1 MMTLRTYIIRRTLM
15 MIPMFF
21 VSTIII
27 FSLIHLAPGDPID
40 LLYRASG
47 HPPPPEVIEQV
58 RKNLGLDQPV
68 YIQYFMWI
76 SRMLHGDFGT
86 SYHGRMMG
94 QPIITLISSRVIP
107 TLELM
112 LTALFISIFLS
123 VILGVIAA
131 VRQYSIFDNI
141 CSLTA
146 LFGYSMPTFW
156 SALMLILIFSLQLG
170 LFPIFGANTNPP
182 PADPLLYIIDHIW
195 HLILPVSVVS
205 TLNTAYLFRL
215 VRSSMLEVLRHEYI
229 TTARSK
235 GLKERIVIFKH
246 ALKNALLPVITF
258 IGLSIGFVLTGSVV
272 VETIFAWPG
281 LGQLL
286 VNFALGRDYSG
297 IMGLSMIIILM
308 VYLANLCTDIA
319 YSMIDPRIK
328 Y

>member
-1 MMTLRTYIIRRTLM
+1 MTLRTYIIRRVLII
-15 MIPMFF
+15 IPMFLI
-21 VSTIII
+21 STIIV

-58 RKNLGLDQPV
+58 RKNLGLDQPI

-76 SRMLHGDFGT
+76 SRMLRGDFGI

-94 QPIITLISSRVIP
+94 QPVITLISSRITP

-112 LTALFISIFLS
+112 LTALFVSLVLS
-123 VILGVIAA
+123 VVLGVIAA
-131 VRQYSIFDNI
+131 VKHYSIFDNI
-141 CSLTA
+141 CSLVA
-146 LFGYSMPTFW
+146 LFGYSMPSFW
-156 SALMLILIFSLQLG
+156 IALILILILSLHLG
-170 LFPIFGANTNPP
+170 LFPIFGANTSPSP
-182 PADPLLYIIDHIW
+182 TDPLVYFIDHVW

-215 VRSSMLEVLRHEYI
+215 VRSSMLEVLRHDYI

-235 GLKERIVIFKH
+235 GLNERIVIFKH

-258 IGLSIGFVLTGSVV
+258 VGLSIGFILTGAVV
-272 VETIFAWPG
+272 VETIFSWPG

-308 VYLANLCTDIA
+308 VYFANLCADIA
-319 YSMIDPRIK
+319 YAMIDPRIK